1 MRLDSAKKLLHD
13 VKEQK
18 QAIAYKK
25 FNSSASH
32 RRGMGPGRY
41 PIKAAGEILSLLES
55 AEANAQ
61 FKGLNT
67 NDLIIT
73 ESVANEGS
81 RPHRYGR
88 QRRRKAKRTHVT
100 IVVAEDL
107 SATKETAKKTPAKET
122 PKAETKKAPETE
134 KTPTKTEEPA
144 KVEVKEA
151 PKAEEKNA
159 APKKNESQGDK
170 KE

>member
-1 MRLDSAKKLLHD
+1 MRLDSAKKLLYN

-18 QAIAYKK
+18 QPIAYKK

-73 ESVANEGS
+73 QSVANEGS

-107 SATKETAKKTPAKET
+107 SATKGEKKKET
-122 PKAETKKAPETE
+122 PKAETKKDPVTKTE

-144 KVEVKEA
+144 KEKPKAEEIPKEA
-151 PKAEEKNA
+151 PK
-159 APKKNESQGDK
+159 KKESQGDK